1 MAVAAIGPL
10 GRQRPFFLFSFFFHF
25 KTVVIVEGIPCNGGT
40 PTKQACN
47 YMPGYVSL
55 GFNYVYLV
63 TEGRNFIIC
72 SKACLGDWLSKG
84 LPEPAIG
91 KGAGG
96 GG

>member
-1 MAVAAIGPL
+1 M
-10 GRQRPFFLFSFFFHF
+10 
-25 KTVVIVEGIPCNGGT
+25 VIVEGIPCNGGT

-72 SKACLGDWLSKG
+72 SKACLGDWLSKVYLSLLSGRELVGG
-84 LPEPAIG
+84 L
-91 KGAGG
+91 KNSNWLF
-96 GG
+96 